1 MATGWRRRGTGPYDS
16 RPGLRAKTRR
26 SGPACYR
33 KGSLP
38 AAGWRKKN
46 TGEALLTQ
54 NRKHYR
60 LQRISQ
66 SLEAFRVMMILPL
79 RRFSSDLP
87 NLYPLAPLQLG
98 GFFPVAASV
107 FQIQSVFVPTHEP
120 VFIQRLF
127 CSKHFAYL
135 AHWSDPCHYRGD
147 HRGRRI
153 YDDNY

>member
-54 NRKHYR
+54 NRKHYPTKFESNHISR
-60 LQRISQ
+60 LRVGPERARVTEHGLSPLLSQRVLACLPRHGEVPVRQ
-66 SLEAFRVMMILPL
+66 PFAIL
-79 RRFSSDLP
+79 
-87 NLYPLAPLQLG
+87 
-98 GFFPVAASV
+98 GF
-107 FQIQSVFVPTHEP
+107 
-120 VFIQRLF
+120 L
-127 CSKHFAYL
+127 
-135 AHWSDPCHYRGD
+135 
-147 HRGRRI
+147 
-153 YDDNY
+153 